1 MTTKREL
8 RPRQQRILAY
18 IEQFLE
24 ENGMPPT
31 VRDIQR
37 GCEISGV
44 GETAATLVAHLP
56 ELGRGNGKGLCS
68 LVGLA
73 PWYSGRYRVDYN
85 LRLLERYG
93 YLKRRSEIARGIELL
108 DETGLPVNAGSTR
121 VQIVGSIAAGEP
133 IPAFSS
139 EGAAAAAEFDIV
151 EVRPELKK
159 KHGTLFA
166 LSVKGTSMIDA
177 LIDDGDVVVITPT
190 NTAQNGEMVV
200 AWLKEEEEATLK
212 KFYREGRRVRL
223 QPANST
229 MDPIYAD
236 ADNVEIRGRVVEV
249 LRQF

>member
-1 MTTKREL
+1 MTSKREL

-18 IEQFLE
+18 IAQFLE

-31 VRDIQR
+31 VRDIQH
-37 GCEISGV
+37 GCEISSTSV
-44 GETAATLVAHLP
+44 
-56 ELGRGNGKGLCS
+56 
-68 LVGLA
+68 
-73 PWYSGRYRVDYN
+73 VDYN
-85 LRLLERYG
+85 LRLLERHG

-108 DETGLPVNAGSTR
+108 DETGLPVNTGSTR

-139 EGAAAAAEFDIV
+139 EGASAAAEFDIV
-151 EVRPELKK
+151 EVRPDLKK

-190 NTAQNGEMVV
+190 NIAQNGEMVV

-212 KFYREGRRVRL
+212 KFYREGNRVRL
-223 QPANST
+223 QPANSA
-229 MDPIYAD
+229 MEPIYAD
-236 ADNVEIRGRVVEV
+236 ADNVEVRGRVVEV

>member
-1 MTTKREL
+1 MPSNKQL
-8 RPRQQRILAY
+8 RPRQKRMLEF

-37 GCEISGV
+37 GCEISSTSV
-44 GETAATLVAHLP
+44 
-56 ELGRGNGKGLCS
+56 
-68 LVGLA
+68 
-73 PWYSGRYRVDYN
+73 VDYN
-85 LRLLERYG
+85 LRLLERDG

-108 DETGLPVNAGSTR
+108 DETGLPVTSGVAR
-121 VQIVGSIAAGEP
+121 VQIVGSIAAGQP
-133 IPAFSS
+133 IPALSS
-139 EGAAAAAEFDIV
+139 EGDAGAAEFDIV

-159 KHGTLFA
+159 RHGTLFA

-177 LIDDGDVVVITPT
+177 LIDDGDVVVIAPT
-190 NTAQNGEMVV
+190 NAARNGDMVV

-212 KFYREGRRVRL
+212 KFYREGDRVRL

-229 MDPIYAD
+229 MEPIYAD
-236 ADNVEIRGRVVEV
+236 MSNVEVRGRVVEV